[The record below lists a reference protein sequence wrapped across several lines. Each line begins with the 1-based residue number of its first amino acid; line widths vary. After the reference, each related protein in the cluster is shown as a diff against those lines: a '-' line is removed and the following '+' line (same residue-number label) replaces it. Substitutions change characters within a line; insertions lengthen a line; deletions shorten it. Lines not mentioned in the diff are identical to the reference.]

1 MVDKILSLTYIEYV
15 FNEYKFNNIVL
26 MKERAM
32 GTRDEQKEQR
42 YQLII
47 MKALEL
53 FVKKGY
59 RETKVSD
66 IAKAANMSTGLMF
79 HYFESKEQLYEAL
92 VKMGLEGTKSPGK
105 MEINSPVEYFS
116 KFLDQLFTYT
126 EQQPWVVWMFV
137 LMFQARRGDGVPEHI
152 KELAM
157 QVNQVEE
164 SARIIE
170 KGQAEGYFREGDPHA
185 LAYAFWS
192 SVQGIMEQMA
202 VIPDMPL
209 PKTEWIMNIL
219 IGD

>member
-1 MVDKILSLTYIEYV
+1 
-15 FNEYKFNNIVL
+15 
-26 MKERAM
+26 M
-32 GTRDEQKEQR
+32 GSRDEQKEQR

-79 HYFESKEQLYEAL
+79 HYFESKEQLYEQL
-92 VKMGLEGTKSPGK
+92 VKIGLEGTKSPAK
-105 MEINSPVEYFS
+105 MQYNTPVEYFS
-116 KFLDQLFTYT
+116 NFLDELFAYT
-126 EQQPWVVWMFV
+126 QQQPWVVWMFV

-152 KELAM
+152 RELAM

-170 KGQAEGYFREGDPHA
+170 KGQAQGFFREGDPYA
-185 LAYAFWS
+185 LSCAFWG
-192 SVQGIMEQMA
+192 SVQGIMEQLAAM
-202 VIPDMPL
+202 PDMPI
-209 PKTEWIMNIL
+209 PKTEWLMNIL
-219 IGD
+219 VGDK